1 MREPAR
7 EARHPRLHPQPVE
20 DKSLPMTQARALY
33 ASTANADA
41 MYLART
47 HVPDAFV
54 ALEIAGESI
63 GVFGVLELHRMQDSS
78 GIKTVLSLEEC
89 MAKAA
94 SLFGEGRSA
103 PGDILALLLKERGK
117 DSVLVG
123 PDFPAKVLRQ
133 VEAHGIHVDIAEDG
147 LFPERRVKDDRE
159 AAEIRKGN
167 AASSAA
173 YRAIEGMLADARIE
187 ADGTLS
193 LHGESLTSERVKA
206 EINVACIRA
215 GAWAME
221 TIFAGGEQA
230 CDPHSEGSGI
240 LRANELIVAD
250 IFPRLDA
257 TGYFGDMTRTYL
269 KGKPSAEQSRLVATV
284 AEGQKRAIGM
294 IHDGADGRDIH
305 MSVMDFFTSQG
316 YTTEKR
322 GDRTV
327 GFFHGLG
334 HSLGLEVHELPRM
347 NRTGS
352 ILHTGNV
359 VTVEPGLYYPE
370 IGGCRIEDV
379 VRVKTDGCEKLSEHP
394 YDWVVE

>member
-1 MREPAR
+1 M
-7 EARHPRLHPQPVE
+7 Q
-20 DKSLPMTQARALY
+20 QARAVY
-33 ASTANADA
+33 ATTANADA

-47 HVPDAFV
+47 HVPDPFV
-54 ALEIAGESI
+54 ALEICGETI
-63 GVFGVLELHRMQDSS
+63 GVFGVLELHRMQSSS
-78 GIKTVLSLEEC
+78 GIGTALSLEDYME
-89 MAKAA
+89 KAA
-94 SLFGEGRSA
+94 AQFGEGASG
-103 PGDILALLLKERGK
+103 PGDILALLLKERGRE
-117 DSVLVG
+117 DVLVG

-133 VEAHGIHVDIAEDG
+133 VEARGIRVDIAGDG

-159 AAEIRKGN
+159 AGEIRKGN
-167 AASSAA
+167 AACSAA
-173 YRAIEGMLADARIE
+173 YTVIEQLLAAARIE
-187 ADGTLS
+187 SDGTLS
-193 LHGESLTSERVKA
+193 LHGEPLTSERVKA

-250 IFPRLDA
+250 IFPKLDA
-257 TGYFGDMTRTYL
+257 SGYFGDMTRTYL
-269 KGKPSAEQSRLVATV
+269 KGKPSPEQMRLVATV
-284 AEGQKRAIGM
+284 AEAQKRAIGM
-294 IHDGADGRDIH
+294 IHDGADGRGIH
-305 MSVMDFFTSQG
+305 MAVMDFFAAQG
-316 YTTEKR
+316 YPTEKR
-322 GDRTV
+322 GGRTV

-352 ILHTGNV
+352 TLHTGNV

-379 VRVKTDGCEKLSEHP
+379 VRVQKDGCEMLSAHP
-394 YDWVVE
+394 YDWIIA